1 MENNTKHI
9 VSFSGGK
16 DSTAMLLLMIEKGY
30 HIDEILFLDT
40 GVEFPQMY
48 KHIKKVEKYIK
59 KPITILK
66 AEHSFEYMMFDY
78 VKKKGKNKGQKGYS
92 WTDFRNR
99 WCTKYFKQHLMK
111 VYLRNKYGKKSNI
124 IQYVGL
130 ACDEMKRVNRKN
142 RDVLYKL
149 NYPLVELGITENM
162 ALDYC
167 YKKGFNWD
175 GLYDKFKRVSC
186 WCCPLQSIGDLRT
199 LYNNFPNLWCTL
211 KEWDNKTY
219 RKFRA
224 DYSVEELEA
233 KFEKEKLQIPKKSKI

>member
-1 MENNTKHI
+1 
-9 VSFSGGK
+9 
-16 DSTAMLLLMIEKGY
+16 
-30 HIDEILFLDT
+30 
-40 GVEFPQMY
+40 MY
-48 KHIKKVEKYIK
+48 KHIKKVEEYIN

-92 WTDFRNR
+92 WADFRNR

-111 VYLRNKYGKKSNI
+111 VYLRNKYGKKANI

-149 NYPLVELGITENM
+149 NYPLVEWDITENM

-199 LYNNFPNLWCTL
+199 LYNDFPELWEKL
-211 KEWDNKTY
+211 KQWDNKTY

-233 KFEKEKLQIPKKSKI
+233 KFEKEKLQVYKKSKI

>member
-1 MENNTKHI
+1 MKDTTKHI

-16 DSTAMLLLMIEKGY
+16 DSTTMLLLMIEKGY

-48 KHIKKVEKYIK
+48 KHIKKVEEYIK

-92 WTDFRNR
+92 WSDFRNR

-111 VYLRNKYGKKSNI
+111 VYLRNKYGKKANI

-130 ACDEMKRVNRKN
+130 ACDEMERVNRKN

-149 NYPLVELGITENM
+149 NYPLVEWGISENM

-167 YKKGFNWD
+167 YRKGFNWD

-199 LYNNFPNLWCTL
+199 LYKDFPNLWCTL

-233 KFEKEKLQIPKKSKI
+233 KFEKEKLQVCKKNKI